1 MTTDSTP
8 VLHTVVLAAGAS
20 RRYGSPKQLARL
32 SGQTLLEGATA
43 RALTLGAG
51 PVTVVLGC
59 GAAQLSPLLHYFS
72 ASVRINRDW
81 EEGMASSL
89 RLVANDVDGRCDGLL
104 VTLVDQPA
112 VTVADL
118 QRLYQ
123 VWLTRSSSIVA
134 AAYSGTVGVPAIFP
148 ASCFLELGALR
159 GDAGARSVL
168 QRHLDS
174 LLRVPMPAAE
184 WDIDHPEDL
193 LALTQSP

>member
-1 MTTDSTP
+1 MTTDNTP

-20 RRYGSPKQLARL
+20 RRYGSPKQLARWA
-32 SGQTLLEGATA
+32 GQTLLEGATA
-43 RALTLGAG
+43 RALALGAG

-59 GAAQLSPLLHYFS
+59 GAAQLAPLLRRS
-72 ASVRINRDW
+72 AASVRINRDW

-89 RLVANDVDGRCDGLL
+89 RLVANDVDGQCDGLL

-112 VTVADL
+112 VTVVDL
-118 QRLYQ
+118 QRLQ
-123 VWLTRSSSIVA
+123 EVWMSRSGSIVA

-148 ASCFLELGALR
+148 ASCLVQLGALR
-159 GDAGARSVL
+159 GDAGARTVL

-193 LALTQSP
+193 QALAQSP